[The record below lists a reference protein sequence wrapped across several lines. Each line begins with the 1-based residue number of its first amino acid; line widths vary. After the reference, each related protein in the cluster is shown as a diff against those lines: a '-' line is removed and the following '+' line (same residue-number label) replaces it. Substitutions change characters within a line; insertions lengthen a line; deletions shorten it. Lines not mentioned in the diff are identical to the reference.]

1 MAGDGGRVGGECVP
15 AAVKFNLK
23 GNIPQKQGG
32 LGFMTQA
39 ARSLWRSR
47 LLPRLR
53 PSLLRPLWAHFPL
66 GLQSLFCPL
75 VGRGPEGGSSSS
87 FRLAPIYSDP
97 SSAELPWGQGLPSRQ
112 PGLPK
117 PSLAQNPGLP
127 TSSYSRILAQ
137 KPPEIT
143 GSRVHQRKSQ
153 NSKILWALNPGP
165 DQTWQSPAVSLQTP
179 E

>member
-1 MAGDGGRVGGECVP
+1 
-15 AAVKFNLK
+15 
-23 GNIPQKQGG
+23 
-32 LGFMTQA
+32 MTQA

-53 PSLLRPLWAHFPL
+53 SLLLRPLWAHFPL

-75 VGRGPEGGSSSS
+75 VGRGPEGGSSLS

-97 SSAELPWGQGLPSRQ
+97 SSAELPWGQGLRSRQ
-112 PGLPK
+112 PSLPK

-137 KPPEIT
+137 KPPEKRNYRL
-143 GSRVHQRKSQ
+143 SY
-153 NSKILWALNPGP
+153 
-165 DQTWQSPAVSLQTP
+165 SPT
-179 E
+179 